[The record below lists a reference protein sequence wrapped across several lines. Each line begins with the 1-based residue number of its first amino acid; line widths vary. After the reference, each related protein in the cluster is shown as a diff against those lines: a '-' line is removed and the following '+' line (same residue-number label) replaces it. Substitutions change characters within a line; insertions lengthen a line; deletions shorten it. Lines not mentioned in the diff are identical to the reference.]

1 MAAKEISVNP
11 NDKTINIFMDDT
23 TVNEIKS
30 LLKHFV
36 ELDDYEV
43 FIHNPNQ
50 STDLIEVYYGNI
62 QIDNLYK
69 VNEAF

>member
-1 MAAKEISVNP
+1 
-11 NDKTINIFMDDT
+11 MDDT

-36 ELDDYEV
+36 GIDDYEV
-43 FIHNPNQ
+43 FIRNPNQ
-50 STDLIEVYYGNI
+50 STDLIEVYEGNI

-69 VNEAF
+69 VNETFQK